1 MARPFLKLKEENES
15 KLLTEIKAKKT
26 CLTALPPRATYEIS
40 WRCNYNCK
48 KCSYSSLA
56 QGPDFSAVD
65 RPEWDWESIE
75 SIADE
80 LFPTMRYTE
89 STLLGEPFLSP
100 KFKKLMELYR
110 RYGVYYRPT
119 TNASLLT
126 EDKLEHIAGVVD
138 WLKCSFDAH
147 NADLY
152 RKLYLNDNFP
162 RVADNLKRFS
172 ESRRYMDPHPWFRV
186 GLVLMRS
193 NLYSLKDYA
202 DFVFQE
208 LGVDDMEIMALN
220 YANDQM
226 SDEFYWDIPDEVNR
240 RIDELIDH
248 CIAKKYRL
256 RLAFTRMPRRDMTW
270 IGDTSVGRSMELAR
284 TQPPADNS
292 GYEKYS
298 DEVRNGDIFGNKE
311 QLESGYVWSNDMRIA
326 SLTADDLST
335 IGVCEFF
342 TRPFFKPPT
351 TESDG
356 KAWIKFESCGSC
368 STFVFGNLKEKSF
381 AELYNSPMMQEVRGF
396 LYRKYQLPRSEWMFP
411 CRHCL
416 CIDQIYSEASNG
428 RANAGVRV
436 FPEDDLYSA
445 TRRATCAPSVKRA
458 NKVLVFCSDVLPL
471 GGMATSGGGLRS
483 WQIVEGLRA
492 HGFDVTYSM
501 PEESYLSRTFA
512 HAIPAGMRERL
523 WNNVNQR
530 QIIEAEKPDV
540 IVLTKAAHK
549 FWPDDI
555 GIPLALDFHG
565 PDIIEFEQMVK
576 GCQPAGREDRV
587 AQKIRTLAEADFF
600 TCAGKRQRYYFM
612 AFLLLAGVDLEDI
625 QIHYM
630 PVSMS
635 GVPPER
641 EPDLS
646 NKFII
651 FAGGFYPWL
660 DPTRGLADLARCIG
674 QNGYSLEIFGGS
686 HETNPEEKRRFEQFK
701 AEMKRNPRVTFHGT
715 VPREELMSW
724 YKKASLAFE
733 LMPQNPERE
742 MAFTT
747 RTVEFLW
754 AGIPVIYNDYAELS
768 ELIARYQAGW
778 LVPPGNSRELE
789 KVIELITD
797 DPGAV
802 SRASENARRLVSEN
816 LTCEKVIAPL
826 AEFCRRP
833 ERRRRR
839 PCKLLTAETLARGL
853 GGNGKTKEVDRL
865 YLKYGDRS
873 GWKLGYKLLWHTAV
887 DSVRRLF

>member
-1 MARPFLKLKEENES
+1 MGLGIDRV
-15 KLLTEIKAKKT
+15 
-26 CLTALPPRATYEIS
+26 
-40 WRCNYNCK
+40 
-48 KCSYSSLA
+48 LA
-56 QGPDFSAVD
+56 DQ
-65 RPEWDWESIE
+65 
-75 SIADE
+75 

-126 EDKLEHIAGVVD
+126 EDKIEHVAGVVD

-152 RKLYLNDNFP
+152 RKLYLNDNFSL
-162 RVADNLKRFS
+162 VTDNLKRFS
-172 ESRRYMDPHPWFRV
+172 QSRRYMDPYPWFRV

-193 NLYSLKDYA
+193 NLRSLKDYA

-226 SDEFYWDIPDEVNR
+226 CDEFYWDIPDEVNR

-256 RLAFTRMPRRDMTW
+256 RLPFTRMPRCDMTW

-284 TQPPADNS
+284 TQPPAENS

-311 QLESGYVWSNDMRIA
+311 QLESGYVWSNDMRIS
-326 SLTADDLST
+326 SLVTDDLST

-351 TESDG
+351 IESDG
-356 KAWIKFESCGSC
+356 KKWIKFESCGSC
-368 STFVFGNLKEKSF
+368 STFVFGNLMENSF
-381 AELYNSPMMQEVRGF
+381 AELYNSPMIQEVRSF

-428 RANAGVRV
+428 RANAGRRV
-436 FPEDDLYSA
+436 FPGNDLFSA
-445 TRRATCAPSVKRA
+445 AKRSTDASFPKRA
-458 NKVLVFCSDVLPL
+458 NKVLVFCSDLLPL
-471 GGMATSGGGLRS
+471 DGMATSGGGLRS
-483 WQIVEGLRA
+483 WQIVQGLRA
-492 HGFDVTYSM
+492 HGLDVVYSM
-501 PEESYLSRTFA
+501 PEHSYLSRTYSQ
-512 HAIPAGMRERL
+512 AIPVEVRKLL
-523 WNNVNQR
+523 WNNLNQQ

-540 IVLTKAAHK
+540 IVLTKAALRY
-549 FWPDDI
+549 WPDDI
-555 GIPLALDFHG
+555 GIPLAIDFHG
-565 PDIIEFEQMVK
+565 PDIIEFEQMARAS
-576 GCQPAGREDRV
+576 QTDGRQVRIT
-587 AQKIRTLAEADFF
+587 QKIRTLAEADFF
-600 TCAGKRQRYYFM
+600 TCAAKRQRYYFM
-612 AFLLLAGVDLEDI
+612 AYMLLAGIELEDI
-625 QIHYM
+625 EIHYM
-630 PVSMS
+630 PVAIS
-635 GVPPER
+635 GDPPEH
-641 EPDLS
+641 EPEAS

-660 DPTRGLADLARCIG
+660 DPTPGLTDLAKCIG

-686 HETNPEEKRRFEQFK
+686 HETNPEDKRRFDQFK
-701 AEMKRNPRVTFHGT
+701 AEITRNPRVTFHGT

-724 YKKASLAFE
+724 YQKASLAFE
-733 LMPQNPERE
+733 LMPSNPERE

-768 ELIARYQAGW
+768 ELIAQYQAGW
-778 LVPPGNSRELE
+778 LVPPRNFQELE
-789 KVIELITD
+789 KVIRLVTD
-797 DPGAV
+797 HPDEV
-802 SRASENARRLVSEN
+802 SRASENARRLVREN

-826 AEFCRRP
+826 ADFCRNPKMRKRQP
-833 ERRRRR
+833 SG
-839 PCKLLTAETLARGL
+839 LLTLASL
-853 GGNGKTKEVDRL
+853 GGHPEVARL
-865 YLKYGDRS
+865 YRKYGRRF
-873 GWKLGYKLLWHTAV
+873 GWKLGYKLLWHSAF
-887 DSVRRLF
+887 DSVRRLFRGDR